1 MQYINVVIDNKSES
15 TDNYFTY
22 RAPESVR
29 VGDTVRVAFNMRKKP
44 LTAYVF
50 QVGVTPSLAESRIRD
65 IDSVDE
71 QRSLSAEMIDT
82 ALWMRKRYGVKYID
96 AVKMFTVGGKRVS
109 EKILKTSDSPEEEH
123 ELTEEQRRATAEI
136 NASLDEEKQ
145 KVFLLKGVTGSGKTE
160 VYMQAAKHALDQGKS
175 VIILVPEIALSVQME
190 RRFQKRFG
198 EDNVATLHSKLTTS
212 KRLENWLRIR
222 QGRAK
227 VVVGARTA
235 VFAPVENLG
244 LVVIDEEHE
253 TTYKSDHNP
262 KYETLDVA
270 YKRAEYYGAT
280 VVLGSATPSVV
291 SYYRASVG
299 LYRLLELHDRV
310 GGGKLPAVQI
320 EDLRGQLIRGRNE
333 LISPQLEGE
342 MRQCL
347 QENHQVILFLN
358 RRGYAPQI
366 QCMKCGQRLM
376 CEDCGIALT
385 YHKRENAAICHYCGK
400 KLPPPKTCPKCG
412 SEYLRFGGAGT
423 EKVEELVQDL
433 FTEYR
438 VARFDLDTA
447 KNQKEIDRTISDF
460 IHQRTHILIGTQIL
474 AKGLDF
480 RNVGLVGIIN
490 ADVSL
495 NIPDYRA
502 AERSFQLITQ
512 VSGRAGRASEES
524 RVVIQTFNP
533 EEDVIRYAATGD
545 YQRFY
550 ESELLHRKIMNYPP
564 YTDLI
569 AISFS
574 ESDKYKERDPSGM
587 DYALDFKG
595 KLESMKNAPAGAV
608 IYCPREETFKGMSD
622 RRRVTFL
629 IKAPKGSRTGYV
641 QAYMNYREWMIQQK
655 STMYIEI
662 DVNPYGIV

>member
-22 RAPESVR
+22 RADDEVQ
-29 VGDTVRVAFNMRKKP
+29 VGDTVSVAFSNRKKP
-44 LTAYVF
+44 VTAYVF
-50 QVGVTPSLAESRIRD
+50 ERGVTPNVAENRIRD
-65 IDSVDE
+65 ILSVDKR
-71 QRSLSAEMIDT
+71 RSLSEEMIDT

-96 AVKMFTVGGKRVS
+96 AVKMFTVGGKRET
-109 EKILKTSDSPEEEH
+109 EKVLKTSDSATKEYT
-123 ELTEEQRRATAEI
+123 LTEEQRRATERI
-136 NASLDEEKQ
+136 NASLDEQKQ

-160 VYMQAAKHALDQGKS
+160 VYMQAAKHALEQGKS

-190 RRFQKRFG
+190 KRFQKRFG
-198 EDNVATLHSKLTTS
+198 ADNVATLHSKLTTS

-222 QGRAK
+222 QGEAK
-227 VVVGARTA
+227 IIVGARTA
-235 VFAPVENLG
+235 VFAPAENIG
-244 LVVIDEEHE
+244 LIVIDEEHE
-253 TTYKSDHNP
+253 STYKSDHNP

-270 YKRAEYYGAT
+270 YKRAGYYGAT

-291 SYYRASVG
+291 SYYRASIG
-299 LYRLLELHDRV
+299 IYELIELRERV
-310 GGGKLPAVQI
+310 GGGKLPTVQL
-320 EDLRGQLIRGRNE
+320 EDLRGQVIRGRSE

-347 QENHQVILFLN
+347 KENQQVILFLN

-366 QCMKCGQRLM
+366 QCMSCGHRLL
-376 CEDCGIALT
+376 CEDCGITLT
-385 YHKRENAAICHYCGK
+385 YHKKENAAVCHYCGK
-400 KLPPPKTCPKCG
+400 KLPPPKTCPECG

-423 EKVEELVQDL
+423 EKVEELVQSI
-433 FTEYR
+433 FTEYK

-447 KNQKEIDRTISDF
+447 KNQREIDRVISDF
-460 IHQRTHILIGTQIL
+460 THQRTHILIGTQIL

-502 AERSFQLITQ
+502 SERSYQLITQ
-512 VSGRAGRASEES
+512 VSGRAGRASESS

-533 EEDVIRYAATGD
+533 EEEVIRYAAAGD
-545 YQRFY
+545 YNRFY
-550 ESELLHRKIMNYPP
+550 ENELLHRKIMNYPP

-569 AISFS
+569 AVTFS
-574 ESDKYKERDPSGM
+574 ESDKYREGDWTGM
-587 DYALDFKG
+587 EYALDFKS
-595 KLESMKNAPAGAV
+595 KLENMKNAPSNAV
-608 IYCPREETFKGMSD
+608 IYRPREESFKGMSD
-622 RRRVTFL
+622 RKRVTFL
-629 IKAPKGSRTGYV
+629 IKAPKGSRTGYI